1 MLQSKHQAYK
11 DLLEELNNMGISY
24 LNNDIPQQQLLL
36 YNLFLLDIPN
46 INKIIESLNIM
57 SGNIDKSLN
66 EEYIKQWNKENN
78 YYYKNISQV
87 QRIRLQ
93 ISQGVT
99 SDITKTEITKSSGYI
114 EYLLTLQ
121 IQQRQIINSFINN
134 LDSLLLLFNEIKY
147 LTDNESD
154 VFYSNEILIENI
166 RLIKILQEGFTE
178 GINLIKNVKK
188 TSIIIILLDES
199 ENINNIILNYSL
211 QIKQQTYLYPS
222 EPYPKY
228 INKKTFDN
236 ISLTVEIIKNMI
248 NELNS
253 TVYTSYIESY
263 KQSLLVI
270 SNSIINSFN
279 ELNIVIEKDS
289 NYNQNYNKSY
299 LEFIKQTLVLF
310 QNYDKCNVFNENIKF
325 IDIHQSYINMLESF
339 SLLKIIENV
348 KDIINNYVRKTNK
361 NIKYI
366 YYLIYSIIYLLHNLL
381 KKFINY
387 SKSTSKLH
395 YILCRIIREVFEKG
409 FCKPQE
415 EQEEQGIMIL
425 Y

>member
-188 TSIIIILLDES
+188 TSIII
-199 ENINNIILNYSL
+199 Y
-211 QIKQQTYLYPS
+211 
-222 EPYPKY
+222 
-228 INKKTFDN
+228 
-236 ISLTVEIIKNMI
+236 
-248 NELNS
+248 
-253 TVYTSYIESY
+253 
-263 KQSLLVI
+263 
-270 SNSIINSFN
+270 
-279 ELNIVIEKDS
+279 
-289 NYNQNYNKSY
+289 
-299 LEFIKQTLVLF
+299 
-310 QNYDKCNVFNENIKF
+310 C
-325 IDIHQSYINMLESF
+325 
-339 SLLKIIENV
+339 
-348 KDIINNYVRKTNK
+348 
-361 NIKYI
+361 
-366 YYLIYSIIYLLHNLL
+366 
-381 KKFINY
+381 
-387 SKSTSKLH
+387 
-395 YILCRIIREVFEKG
+395 
-409 FCKPQE
+409 
-415 EQEEQGIMIL
+415 
-425 Y
+425 